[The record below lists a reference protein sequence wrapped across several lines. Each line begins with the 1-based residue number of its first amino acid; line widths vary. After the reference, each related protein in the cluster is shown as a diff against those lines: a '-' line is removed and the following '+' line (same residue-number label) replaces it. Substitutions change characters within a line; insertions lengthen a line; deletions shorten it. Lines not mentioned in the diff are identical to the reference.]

1 MHEHLKR
8 KARRQKRFLELLQV
22 SMAILLLLAGACSCA
37 YRPSAPEP
45 QVQLVVYLFSASES
59 SGKAVFINGQERR
72 VDTLEPSI
80 HEFLLIPFS
89 DLQRLQEKNQRCEVW
104 R

>member
-1 MHEHLKR
+1 MHELLKR
-8 KARRQKRFLELLQV
+8 KALRRKRLRELLQV
-22 SMAILLLLAGACSCA
+22 SMAIPLFLAGACSCA

-45 QVQLVVYLFSASES
+45 QVQLDVYLFSASES

-72 VDTLEPSI
+72 IDTLEPAI
-80 HEFLLIPFS
+80 HDFLLIPFA
-89 DLQRLQEKNQRCEVW
+89 DLQRLQEKHQRCEVW